1 MTPETRESEDP
12 ARRRELKGFRIDL
25 LIAICA
31 LLVSSLATGAA
42 WWQSRVVAQQLSAQ
56 VWPYLSVES
65 TYDAKSVSVTIT
77 NEGLGPAR
85 VRYVVATVDKVQQRL
100 LTGALGTIMPG
111 EKPVPHGSFTDLD
124 PGSVIRVGG
133 SVTLFRIY
141 DRAIIRAL
149 LRNYDRIGLDVCYC
163 AIIPGNCWTVHKQGR
178 GLGNADP
185 VPVAECADRTRES
198 LRSGVAP

>member
-1 MTPETRESEDP
+1 MTPETRDADE
-12 ARRRELKGFRIDL
+12 RRREVRGFRIDL

-56 VWPYLSVES
+56 VWPYLSLQS
-65 TYDAKSVSVTIT
+65 TYDAKSISLTIS

-85 VRYVVATVDKVQQRL
+85 VRYVVATVDKVPQHL
-100 LTGALGTIMPG
+100 LTGALRTLMPG
-111 EKPVPHGSFTDLD
+111 QQPHPHGSFTDLD

-141 DRAIIRAL
+141 DPAIMRAL
-149 LRNYDRIGLDVCYC
+149 VRNYDRIGLDVCYC

-178 GLGNADP
+178 GIGSAEP
-185 VPVAECADRTRES
+185 VPVAECPDRTRES
-198 LRSGVAP
+198 LQSGVAP